1 MAKIIV
7 CKTCGKEIAKSAK
20 ACPHCGAKQKPGCLR
35 SVLATFLL
43 VFGIAMILGALGG
56 DDYAQPTEPQ
66 ISEAEYKAQ
75 CVEIA
80 YEDLARNPD
89 DHAGE
94 FFKFTGE
101 VVQVLQNGNTV
112 NLRLNVTP
120 VYFGEEVS
128 YYDDTIYVILHLP
141 DGADRILEDDI
152 ITLYGTCNGLHTY
165 TSVLGAEVSIPG
177 IEGMYYEL
185 IK

>member
-1 MAKIIV
+1 MSKLIK
-7 CKTCGKEIAKSAK
+7 CKSCGADIAKSAK
-20 ACPHCGAKQKPGCLR
+20 ACPQCGAKKKPGCLR
-35 SVLATFLL
+35 TVLATVLL
-43 VFGIAMILGALGG
+43 FFGLILIIGSIGG
-56 DDYAQPTEPQ
+56 NDSAQPTEPQ

-89 DHAGE
+89 AHAGE
-94 FFKFTGE
+94 YFKFTGE
-101 VVQVLQNGNTV
+101 VVQVLQDGNTV

-120 VYFGEEVS
+120 VYFGEKIS

-152 ITLYGTCNGLHTY
+152 ITLYGTCNGLYTY

-185 IK
+185 IG